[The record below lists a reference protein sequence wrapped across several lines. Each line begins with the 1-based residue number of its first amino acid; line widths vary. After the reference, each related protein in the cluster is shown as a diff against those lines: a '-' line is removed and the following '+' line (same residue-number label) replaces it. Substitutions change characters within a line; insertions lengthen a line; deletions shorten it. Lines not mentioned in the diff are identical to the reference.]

1 MAVLRGES
9 ARQAVARMRKRDAN
23 EISERIGQDER
34 QVRRVPVQEEPDQ
47 TG

>member
-23 EISERIGQDER
+23 EASERIGEDER
-34 QVRRVPVQEEPDQ
+34 QVRRVPIQEESDR
-47 TG
+47 TT

>member
-9 ARQAVARMRKRDAN
+9 ARQAVARMRKRDTN
-23 EISERIGQDER
+23 ETSDRIGQDER
-34 QVRRVPVQEEPDQ
+34 QVRRVPVQEESDQ